1 MVRILDNTLAMLPKP
16 FVDAIHRHSELMKFA
31 VVGGTTFVIDTAIF
45 LVLKSTVLESKPV
58 TAKVIGTTVATVVSY
73 VLNREWSFRT
83 RGGRASHHEAM
94 LFFLIS
100 AVGVVVTSLPLWV
113 SRYGLHLETPYVS
126 RVTQEVADLVSA
138 QVIGTLLAMAFR
150 WWAFRRFVFPHAD
163 ARPRGEA
170 PTEQDARELDELD
183 LGAAELLG
191 DPWPAIDEIEADRS
205 RDLMDADTEDPLST
219 RS

>member
-1 MVRILDNTLAMLPKP
+1 MVRVLDSALAILPKTL
-16 FVDAIHRHSELMKFA
+16 VDLLRRHHELLKFA
-31 VVGGTTFVIDTAIF
+31 VVGGTTFVIDTTIF

-58 TAKVIGTTVATVVSY
+58 TAKVIGTTVATIVSY

-83 RGGRASHHEAM
+83 RGGRANHHEAL

-100 AVGVVVTSLPLWV
+100 AVGVAVTSVPLWV

-126 RVTQEVADLVSA
+126 RFTQEVADFVSA
-138 QVIGTLLAMAFR
+138 QIIGTLIAMAFR

-163 ARPRGEA
+163 ARPRATA
-170 PTEQDARELDELD
+170 PSEEDERDLDELD

-191 DPWPAIDEIEADRS
+191 DPWPSMDGMSTSD
-205 RDLMDADTEDPLST
+205 RDLLDSDTEDPLSA